1 MSQPTT
7 DWPLAQPV
15 VPLEQRVQQLESS
28 LAALNDLQGLEE
40 RIVERLAHQ
49 LQEAANA
56 PRPALP
62 FAQPVVEQPRAAAPV
77 ATPLPLTMKPDFPSA
92 APLAIPAA
100 AVPLPRLTWVGAG
113 EPQPPGLAWLFVDIC
128 RDTLAIFWMF
138 VDFNYKVAWSTRALT
153 VVLLLAILT
162 SHWWWPL
169 AGVPIVGPVLDKLA
183 DLVLAFV
190 IFKALTREA
199 RRYMEEVK
207 GKK

>member
-28 LAALNDLQGLEE
+28 LAALHDLQGMEE
-40 RIVERLAHQ
+40 RIVERISHQ
-49 LQEAANA
+49 LQGSANA
-56 PRPALP
+56 PRPILA
-62 FAQPVVEQPRAAAPV
+62 FSEPVVEQPRAV
-77 ATPLPLTMKPDFPSA
+77 ATPLPPTIRPDFPSA

-113 EPQPPGLAWLFVDIC
+113 EQHPTGLAWLFVDIC
-128 RDTLAIFWMF
+128 RDALAIFWMF
-138 VDFNYKVAWSTRALT
+138 VDLNYKVAWSTRALT

-169 AGVPIVGPVLDKLA
+169 GGLPIVGSVLVKLI
-183 DLVLAFV
+183 DLVLAFI
-190 IFKALTREA
+190 IFKALTRES
-199 RRYMEEVK
+199 RRYMEVVK
-207 GKK
+207 GKQ